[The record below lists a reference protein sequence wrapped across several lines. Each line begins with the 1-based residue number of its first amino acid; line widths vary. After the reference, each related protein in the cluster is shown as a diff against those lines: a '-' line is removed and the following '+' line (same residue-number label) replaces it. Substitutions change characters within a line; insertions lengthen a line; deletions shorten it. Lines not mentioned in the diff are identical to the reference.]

1 MSLPKFT
8 PASLIDEVKMV
19 KGQTYTQKYGKYL
32 ESLSIIMLLAI
43 LLIRKRVRR

>member
-19 KGQTYTQKYGKYL
+19 KGQTYTQKCGKYL